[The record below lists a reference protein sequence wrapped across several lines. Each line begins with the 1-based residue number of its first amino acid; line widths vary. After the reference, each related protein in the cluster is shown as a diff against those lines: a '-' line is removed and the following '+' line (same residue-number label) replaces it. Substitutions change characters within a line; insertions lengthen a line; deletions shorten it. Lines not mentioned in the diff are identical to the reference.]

1 MRIKSLR
8 LSPGLLPLHRH
19 LALTHLVRV
28 PRKWLICCELAAG
41 LKKAA
46 RSAEAATDMPYVK
59 RNTEGRVISLSD
71 ESDDA
76 CNEELELAHPD
87 VRAFLETA
95 RQALTSSDS
104 ETIRVIEDL
113 IDVLVQKKLILLTDL
128 PHAAQ
133 MKLTER
139 QRMRN
144 EINVLDNLMV
154 GEDDIL

>member
-1 MRIKSLR
+1 
-8 LSPGLLPLHRH
+8 
-19 LALTHLVRV
+19 
-28 PRKWLICCELAAG
+28 
-41 LKKAA
+41 
-46 RSAEAATDMPYVK
+46 MPYVK